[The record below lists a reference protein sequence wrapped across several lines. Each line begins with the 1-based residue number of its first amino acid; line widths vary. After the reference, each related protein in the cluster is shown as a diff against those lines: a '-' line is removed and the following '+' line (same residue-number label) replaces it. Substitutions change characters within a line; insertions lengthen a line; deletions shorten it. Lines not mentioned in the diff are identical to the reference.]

1 MLEIANKVNFNLV
14 RYSNCWEDADILNEG
29 LQIKKEDVCLSIGSS
44 GDNALSLLINSP
56 KKVVVVDLNP
66 TQLACIELR
75 MAAFR
80 NLNYDEILQFLGVKD
95 CTDRISIFNSIK
107 GDLSTEARDY
117 WESNLD
123 SIKIGFIHIGKA
135 EKFFSLMRKFLPLV
149 HLDAEARIKNLLEK
163 KDLKSQKTF
172 YYDEWNSER
181 WRFFI
186 KNLYSN
192 KIGGNIAR
200 DPQFYKYVADDMGE
214 TILNRMEYALTEMSL
229 YNNPYMHY
237 ILKGNYADEAL
248 PLYLRKENFL
258 KIRNN
263 LDKIEL
269 FKGDVT
275 AALNSFQQY
284 EFDVFNLS
292 DIFEYMS
299 EDEFKDNLS
308 KIYDRASDGARIAYW
323 NAFVDRPMPSD
334 IPLTVDEVA
343 CDSLLKKD
351 KAFFYKKFIVGQ
363 KL

>member
-1 MLEIANKVNFNLV
+1 MLEVANKVNFNLV

-29 LQIKKEDVCLSIGSS
+29 LQIKKSDICLSIGSS

-56 KKVVVVDLNP
+56 KKLVVVDLNP

-75 MAAFR
+75 MASFR
-80 NLNYDEILQFLGVKD
+80 NLNYDEILKFLGVKD
-95 CTDRISIFNSIK
+95 CEDRVSIFNSIK
-107 GDLSTEARDY
+107 NDLSDEARAF
-117 WESNLD
+117 WENNLEN
-123 SIKIGFIHIGKA
+123 IKTGFIHMGKA

-149 HLDAEARIKNLLEK
+149 HLDAEDKIETLLEK
-163 KDLKSQKTF
+163 KDINSQKTF
-172 YYDEWNSER
+172 YYNEWNSER

-192 KIGGNIAR
+192 NIGGNIAR
-200 DPQFYKYVADDMGE
+200 DPQFYKYVNEDMGE
-214 TILNRMEYALTEMSL
+214 TILNRMEYALTEMPL

-237 ILKGNYADEAL
+237 ILKGNYDDAAL

-263 LDKIEL
+263 LDRIEL

-275 AALNSFQQY
+275 AALNHFNQY
-284 EFDVFNLS
+284 EFSAFNLS

-299 EDEFKDNLS
+299 EDEFRDNLS
-308 KIYDRASDGARIAYW
+308 KIYERSSKGARIAYW

-334 IPLTVDEVA
+334 IPLIVDNST
-343 CDSLLKKD
+343 CDVLLKKD
-351 KAFFYKKFIVGQ
+351 KAFFYKRFVVGY